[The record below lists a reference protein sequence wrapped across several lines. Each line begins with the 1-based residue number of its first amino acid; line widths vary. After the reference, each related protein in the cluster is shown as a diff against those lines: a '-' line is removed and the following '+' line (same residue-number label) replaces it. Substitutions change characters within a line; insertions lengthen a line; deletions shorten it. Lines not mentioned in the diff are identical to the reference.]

1 MRWRMQKRTEQKED
15 GRLIYYYTFTP
26 AASPAPDTP
35 QAPACPPTEVR
46 DRKGYNLD
54 ATMERIGALRAILF
68 DIDGTLIDTV
78 ELITQAL
85 NYTYRKHLGIELP
98 KEELRRLI
106 GLPLKAQMHYLDE
119 RVGHPINHEA
129 MEADEMD
136 YYERHR
142 HLERVLPEV
151 VEAVREAHRRGYR
164 TALVTSKNRMEL
176 KSVLPRL
183 NLDTV
188 VDAIISADDSPRPK
202 PAPDPVLTALQRL
215 QVCPEEAIF
224 IGDTVFDIT
233 CGRAAGVQVG
243 AVGWGAHLP
252 EDLKAAQPDYYFETP
267 ADLLE
272 WIRQL
277 PEQNDDGKAQ
287 KDDFIGRTSEHPA
300 YRTRTD

>member
-1 MRWRMQKRTEQKED
+1 
-15 GRLIYYYTFTP
+15 
-26 AASPAPDTP
+26 
-35 QAPACPPTEVR
+35 
-46 DRKGYNLD
+46 
-54 ATMERIGALRAILF
+54 MERRLTVRALLF

-98 KEELRRLI
+98 QEELRRLI
-106 GLPLKAQMHYLDE
+106 GLPLKVQMHYLDE
-119 RVGHPINHEA
+119 RVAHPIDHEA

-164 TALVTSKNRMEL
+164 IALVTSKNRMEL
-176 KSVLPRL
+176 QYVLPRL
-183 NLDTV
+183 SLNSA

-202 PAPDPVLTALQRL
+202 PAPDPVLTALKRL
-215 QVCPEEAIF
+215 QVQPREAVF
-224 IGDTVFDIT
+224 IGDTVFDIA

-252 EDLKAAQPDYYFETP
+252 QDLKAAQPDYYFETP
-267 ADLLE
+267 TDLLN
-272 WIRQL
+272 WVRQL
-277 PEQNDDGKAQ
+277 RKRNSDGKAQ
-287 KDDFIGRTSEHPA
+287 EDDFSRRASDHPA
-300 YRTRTD
+300 YRT